1 MPATV
6 VTGHGR
12 LLAVGRATVS
22 STVTA
27 TDHKA
32 FSHAAL
38 ERVRAAALVLVAAL
52 AMAASTEARS
62 ESESSAP
69 SAPTT
74 AAALGEAAVSELDV
88 LEELVGGLATRPKK
102 ERASYLRVAREE
114 WSALDRELSLA
125 GGALEG
131 AAGTGPSASG
141 VSTVARALAGDLGKL
156 RARLARLKTLLGLG
170 APAKPAKLAP
180 PRPLTTEAPAP

>member
-1 MPATV
+1 M
-6 VTGHGR
+6 
-12 LLAVGRATVS
+12 
-22 STVTA
+22 TA

-69 SAPTT
+69 SAPPT
-74 AAALGEAAVSELDV
+74 AAALGEAAVSELAEQLGQATLKLEV

-102 ERASYLRVAREE
+102 ERASYLRVARAE
-114 WSALDRELSLA
+114 WSTLDRELSLA
-125 GGALEG
+125 RGALER

-141 VSTVARALAGDLGKL
+141 ASNVARELTGDLGKL

-180 PRPLTTEAPAP
+180 PRPTTTEAPAP